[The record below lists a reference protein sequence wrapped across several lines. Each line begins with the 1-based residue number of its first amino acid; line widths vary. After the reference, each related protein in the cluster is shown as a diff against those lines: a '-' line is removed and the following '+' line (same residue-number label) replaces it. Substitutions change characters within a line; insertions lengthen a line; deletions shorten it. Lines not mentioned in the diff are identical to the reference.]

1 MSKNI
6 RIPDDLYAK
15 IAALAAV
22 QRRSITQQAAVLLAK
37 AVADTVPHK

>member
-6 RIPDDLYAK
+6 RIPDDLYAE

-22 QRRSITQQAAVLLAK
+22 QRRSITQQAAALLEK
-37 AVADTVPHK
+37 AIAETTPHK